1 MFVPHAYK
9 LLIESKTIEVKFIL
23 NKKNRHESIKVN
35 LAFEP
40 VASFNRKKLGANVSA
55 KIINKNTNNQL
66 AYFNN
71 SSETNP
77 NVFQFNE
84 DDSLSSHDELFP

>member
-1 MFVPHAYK
+1 MVVPQAYK
-9 LLIESKTIEVKFIL
+9 LLIESKTIEVKFVL
-23 NKKNRHESIKVN
+23 NKKNRNEAVKVN

-55 KIINKNTNNQL
+55 KTINKNTNNRL

-71 SSETNP
+71 FS
-77 NVFQFNE
+77 
-84 DDSLSSHDELFP
+84 

>member
-1 MFVPHAYK
+1 M
-9 LLIESKTIEVKFIL
+9 L

-35 LAFEP
+35 IAFEP
-40 VASFNRKKLGANVSA
+40 VTSFSRKKLGAKIIA
-55 KIINKNTNNQL
+55 KPINKNTNNRL

-71 SSETNP
+71 TSEAKP

-84 DDSLSSHDELFP
+84 VDSLSSND